1 MGVLEN
7 KEWIEARIHWT
18 FGRRLWQQTPTEEPP
33 NDHSGAGYR
42 FWARDWSRGNPYQVP
57 VPQNHSHAKPLGLK
71 PSMLRERKFLLRK
84 MYLPLPKSYLAI
96 PIPTEAV
103 CRSKVGPKSAVPHT
117 RPGAHMQER
126 FNAWKLGFSDF
137 DTYGRAYDVPRQSLV
152 VACSV
157 VWMPA

>member
-84 MYLPLPKSYLAI
+84 MYLPLPKSYLASMI
-96 PIPTEAV
+96 RHSSAG
-103 CRSKVGPKSAVPHT
+103 RSSRSGT
-117 RPGAHMQER
+117 G
-126 FNAWKLGFSDF
+126 
-137 DTYGRAYDVPRQSLV
+137 
-152 VACSV
+152 
-157 VWMPA
+157 